1 MHHILVLGSGK
12 IGTLVASLLADSG
25 DYQVYLGDLKEPE
38 KTPNTKT
45 KITTLSCD
53 INDHGHLSALIK
65 KFDIQSVVSCL
76 PYFCNPKV
84 AQAAAEHK
92 LNYFDLTEDVEV
104 TKKVR
109 TLATDNETVFIPQCG
124 LAPGFISIV
133 ANDLIKKFDEIEHV
147 KMRVGALPLNVSNPL
162 QYALTWST
170 DGVINEYGNPCEIL
184 ANSEKTLVPALEGL
198 EEIQLDG
205 LNYEAF
211 YTSGGVGSLIDTYR
225 DKVKNMDY
233 KTMRYPGHCE
243 KLQFLMN
250 DLGLNQKRD
259 VLKNILEDIIPE
271 TKRDVVLVYVSVLGT
286 IDGKLIE
293 ENYAEKFYPKTLF
306 GETFTAIQ
314 MTTASGICAA
324 IDMAVV
330 EKTLKGPLATQE
342 EINFTHFLNNRFG
355 SYYNKNTNNTS
366 FGSSSLKKTQTVTN
380 NAEAIAEI

>member
-1 MHHILVLGSGK
+1 MHHILILGSGK
-12 IGTLVASLLADSG
+12 IGTLVAGLLADSG
-25 DYQVYLGDLKEPE
+25 DYQVYLGDLQEPK
-38 KTPNTKT
+38 KTPNTQT
-45 KITTLSCD
+45 AITTFSCD
-53 INDHGHLSALIK
+53 INDHAQLTALIK
-65 KFDIQSVVSCL
+65 KHNIQSVVSCL

-84 AQAAAEHK
+84 AEAAAENN

-109 TLATDNETVFIPQCG
+109 SLAKNKNTTFIPQCG

-133 ANDLIKKFDEIEHV
+133 ANDLIKQFDSIEHV

-184 ANSEKTLVPALEGL
+184 ANGEKTLIDALEGL

-205 LNYEAF
+205 LTYEAF
-211 YTSGGVGSLIDTYR
+211 YTSGGVGSLIDTYK

-250 DLGLNQKRD
+250 DLGLNHKRD
-259 VLKNILEDIIPE
+259 VLKDILEDVIPE

-286 IDGKLIE
+286 INGKLIE

-306 GETFTAIQ
+306 GERFSAIQ

-324 IDMAVV
+324 IDMTVI
-330 EKTLKGPLATQE
+330 EKTLKGPLARQE
-342 EINFTHFLNNRFG
+342 NIDFNHFLENRFG
-355 SYYNKNTNNTS
+355 NYYHKNTQLA
-366 FGSSSLKKTQTVTN
+366 SSGAFSLKKTKTFSNT
-380 NAEAIAEI
+380 AETIAEV